1 MKLMEYMGG
10 ALMQQYGI
18 SCSAGVVL
26 DVKDDE
32 ATREKMLARMTF
44 PCVLKAQV
52 EAGGRGKAGGIQ
64 VVDSVQEARQKLT
77 TLFNLTIKNL
87 PVRKVYAVPKTE
99 MAHEF
104 YLSVML
110 DRDRRCPVL
119 IFSRFGG
126 VDIEAVAARN
136 PADVQ
141 NIAIDPRTGLQ
152 PYHVTYVASKAGL
165 EPELLKPLQALSAK
179 LYQLFCEKDAMLAEI
194 NPLVKTAQGEL
205 MALDAKVVVDD
216 SALARNPD
224 VATFREALD
233 EEPLVVEARRF
244 RFLYI
249 PIEDGGN
256 VAVMSNGSGMIMSC
270 IDLLSK
276 QSAKV
281 GTALDLGGGATADR
295 VAEGIRI
302 LFENP
307 CISVLFINI
316 FGGITRC
323 DEIAGGITVDA
334 EKLAPSCKLVVRME
348 GTNKEKGLE
357 ILKQVSGV
365 VTVVDN
371 IREGVAATIER
382 MS

>member
-1 MKLMEYMGG
+1 
-10 ALMQQYGI
+10 
-18 SCSAGVVL
+18 
-26 DVKDDE
+26 
-32 ATREKMLARMTF
+32 
-44 PCVLKAQV
+44 
-52 EAGGRGKAGGIQ
+52 
-64 VVDSVQEARQKLT
+64 
-77 TLFNLTIKNL
+77 
-87 PVRKVYAVPKTE
+87 
-99 MAHEF
+99 
-104 YLSVML
+104 
-110 DRDRRCPVL
+110 
-119 IFSRFGG
+119 
-126 VDIEAVAARN
+126 
-136 PADVQ
+136 
-141 NIAIDPRTGLQ
+141 
-152 PYHVTYVASKAGL
+152 VASKSGL
-165 EPELLKPLQALSAK
+165 DSELLKPLQALAAQ
-179 LYQLFCEKDAMLAEI
+179 LYKMFCEKDAMLAEI

-224 VATFREALD
+224 VAAFREALD

-276 QSAKV
+276 ESAKV
-281 GTALDLGGGATADR
+281 GTALDLGGGATSDR

-323 DEIAGGITVDA
+323 DEIAGGIIA
-334 EKLAPSCKLVVRME
+334 AAGKLAPSCKLVVRME

-382 MS
+382 LS